1 MQQRW
6 CPGRRC
12 GVLVRRSDST
22 IRTGALSK
30 DVSMPFRMSVLLL
43 AVVLALSCLPGCSN
57 ALNPLCASARP
68 APLIGSLSPSRMD
81 FAQVMHGAVLT
92 VNGSHF
98 VSSTVV
104 VINGT
109 TLATTVVNS
118 NQLKVTITTGLI
130 PAPGAFNVTVN
141 TPSGNTGDLG
151 CSSGG
156 TSGALV
162 LTIT

>member
-1 MQQRW
+1 
-6 CPGRRC
+6 
-12 GVLVRRSDST
+12 
-22 IRTGALSK
+22 
-30 DVSMPFRMSVLLL
+30 MPFRKSVLLL
-43 AVVLALSCLPGCSN
+43 AVALALSCLPGCSN
-57 ALNPLCASARP
+57 ALNPLCGSARP
-68 APLIGSLSPSRMD
+68 APLIGSLSPSSMG
-81 FAQVMHGAVLT
+81 FAQVMQGAVLT

-98 VSSTVV
+98 VSSSVV
-104 VINGT
+104 IINGT

-130 PAPGAFNVTVN
+130 PKPGTFDVTVN

-156 TSGALV
+156 TSAALV